1 MRKVF
6 LFVLLVLAAG
16 VVSAQSIS
24 VDDLDCVPLQP
35 HDEDENGQE
44 NNHGLVWARV
54 SPDQPGTEVRL
65 FFRRLHPEVEDFY
78 YWGVLPNP
86 EDQETDI
93 KTLDWW
99 ARKEASDDRNPD
111 GDLDVDVIRERA
123 QVGRAESR
131 DWISTFSAG
140 DWDAWIADQRSEPAE
155 FFAAVYDTSGNRQ
168 AASEMKISSV
178 REDCSATL
186 DSKQIGEASNQT
198 LGETAAWQHDLA
210 PFHWQCDHVVT
221 RIDYAGVKRED
232 AVCRACVVAVIPFW
246 IPATVAG
253 AALGGIITVDPVPPP
268 GLPPTASPSEP
279 Q

>member
-1 MRKVF
+1 M
-6 LFVLLVLAAG
+6 
-16 VVSAQSIS
+16 
-24 VDDLDCVPLQP
+24 PLQP
-35 HDEDENGQE
+35 HDENDSGQE
-44 NNHGLVWARV
+44 KNHGLAWARV
-54 SPDQPGTEVRL
+54 SPDQSGTEIRL
-65 FFRRLHPEVEDFY
+65 FFRRLHPEVEDVY
-78 YWGVLPNP
+78 YMVMQSAGNGDYWGVLPNP

-99 ARKEASDDRNPD
+99 TRKEASDDRNPD

-131 DWISTFSAG
+131 DWLSTFSAG
-140 DWDAWIADQRSEPAE
+140 EWDAWIADQKSEPVE

-168 AASEMKISSV
+168 VASERKISSV

-210 PFHWQCDHVVT
+210 PFHWECDHIVT
-221 RIDYAGVKRED
+221 RIDYAGVKQED

-253 AALGGIITVDPVPPP
+253 AALGGIITVDPDPIPPS
-268 GLPPTASPSEP
+268 ASPSEP